1 MGQGEVIGGCM
12 MGKVM
17 VTQSC
22 MFDSQTS
29 SQKIKNQPQN
39 VVSQTA
45 LLLYRSRT
53 VQNTRRELEKQ

>member
-29 SQKIKNQPQN
+29 SQKIRNQPQN
-39 VVSQTA
+39 VVSE
-45 LLLYRSRT
+45 T
-53 VQNTRRELEKQ
+53 VYFTIQITNSENTRRELEKQ